1 MCRCPARRE
10 SVEAS
15 IAMRQVVMES
25 AIGMEMLA
33 RPFWSVMI
41 SGLM

>member
-1 MCRCPARRE
+1 MCRCPAPRA
-10 SVEAS
+10 VDAN

-25 AIGMEMLA
+25 AIGITILA
-33 RPFWSVMI
+33 APFASVMI